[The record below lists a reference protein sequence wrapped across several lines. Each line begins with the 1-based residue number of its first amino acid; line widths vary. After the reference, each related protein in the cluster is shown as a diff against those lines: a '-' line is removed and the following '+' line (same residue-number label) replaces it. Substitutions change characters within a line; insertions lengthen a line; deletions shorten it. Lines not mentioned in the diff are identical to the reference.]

1 MAQYELSRTLAK
13 FLDKHLCFP
22 LLEFLQDRGVYNEE
36 DILKAKIELLQNTNM
51 VDFAMDIYKELYQTD
66 DVPESMHDRRAE
78 VVQRLRTLQNAVAPI
93 IGCLSNNNVI
103 RNFRHVWEAAVP
115 AGLLIYSPSSEA
127 AQDLQ
132 QQQLQDS

>member
-1 MAQYELSRTLAK
+1 MAQYELSRTLSK

-66 DVPESMHDRRAE
+66 DVPSNMHERRAE
-78 VVQRLRTLQNAVAPI
+78 VVQRLRTLQKAVEPI
-93 IGCLSNNNVI
+93 IGCLSNQNVI
-103 RNFRHVWEAAVP
+103 RNFRYIATAVIEIVMRFGS
-115 AGLLIYSPSSEA
+115 ARHRVTMGSS
-127 AQDLQ
+127 
-132 QQQLQDS
+132 